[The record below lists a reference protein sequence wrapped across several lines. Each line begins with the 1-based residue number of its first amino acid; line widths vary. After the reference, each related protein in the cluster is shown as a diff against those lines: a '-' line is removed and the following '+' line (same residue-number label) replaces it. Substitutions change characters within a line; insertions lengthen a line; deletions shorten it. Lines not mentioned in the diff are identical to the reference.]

1 VNQTIEINRKNI
13 RLKFGSDSEYNIFM
27 SLDKTDEI
35 EGYAHLFMYKSSYLK
50 TIMIFWILGLVLL
63 AGIAYYVMST
73 QGPLTPPAAAPCNTC
88 PHANGN
94 AIKTNVD
101 PWQ

>member
-1 VNQTIEINRKNI
+1 
-13 RLKFGSDSEYNIFM
+13 
-27 SLDKTDEI
+27 
-35 EGYAHLFMYKSSYLK
+35 
-50 TIMIFWILGLVLL
+50 MIFWILGLVLL

-73 QGPLTPPAAAPCNTC
+73 QGPLTPPAPAPCNTC

-94 AIKTNVD
+94 AMKTNVD

>member
-1 VNQTIEINRKNI
+1 MPI
-13 RLKFGSDSEYNIFM
+13 Y
-27 SLDKTDEI
+27 
-35 EGYAHLFMYKSSYLK
+35 FMYKSSYLK

-73 QGPLTPPAAAPCNTC
+73 QGLLTPPAAAPCNTC

-94 AIKTNVD
+94 AMKTNVD

>member
-1 VNQTIEINRKNI
+1 
-13 RLKFGSDSEYNIFM
+13 
-27 SLDKTDEI
+27 
-35 EGYAHLFMYKSSYLK
+35 
-50 TIMIFWILGLVLL
+50 MIFWILGLVLL

-73 QGPLTPPAAAPCNTC
+73 QSSLSTPADAPCNKC

>member
-1 VNQTIEINRKNI
+1 
-13 RLKFGSDSEYNIFM
+13 
-27 SLDKTDEI
+27 
-35 EGYAHLFMYKSSYLK
+35 
-50 TIMIFWILGLVLL
+50 MIFWILGLVLL

-73 QGPLTPPAAAPCNTC
+73 QGLLTPPAAAPCNTC